1 MLNRLLLWSTSQ
13 KVFPFKKK
21 KSFYK
26 IKLIV
31 FLPRPAG
38 TRLGQCLV
46 ILSAL
51 SCI

>member
-1 MLNRLLLWSTSQ
+1 MEYLSEGLSI
-13 KVFPFKKK
+13 KKEKK

-46 ILSAL
+46 ILLAL
-51 SCI
+51 SSI